1 MSLHVHRQHGDN
13 AKLLV
18 ADRIGALAL
27 TGDIAGIALWKE
39 VAKRLDELGNDA
51 DPRH

>member
-1 MSLHVHRQHGDN
+1 MHRQHGEN
-13 AKLLV
+13 ANLFV
-18 ADRIGALAL
+18 AERIGALAL
-27 TGDIAGIALWKE
+27 TGDIAGIAIWKE